1 MLNKKLIL
9 LVIPL
14 SFILFSCAANQP
26 KVVVAEYGSHK
37 IGLDEFEKAYA
48 KNVGGIEK
56 AKTDSISQYKSF
68 LDLYIN
74 FKMKLRD
81 AVVRGYTNDPDMMK
95 ELNDYK
101 KSIGVTVY
109 LEDKLYKP
117 ALAELYEK
125 RKTEINAAH
134 IMLIPDSTNNEQ
146 QLISLGNSLIE
157 RINKGE
163 DFALLAKEFSKDQFS
178 KERGG
183 VVGWVTA
190 GQIVVPEIE
199 AALYNTELGKIFP
212 KLVKTAYGYHILK
225 VLDKKPRKEKIKV
238 QHILALVR
246 DSVGNAD
253 TVKAFA
259 KIKDVQQKLNGGADF
274 GQLAFE
280 FSDDKS
286 SAIQKGDLGFISR
299 GYTVPQFE
307 DAAFSLSA
315 GEVSQIVK
323 TEYGYHLIKV
333 NEIAPYPSFQESSN
347 ELKEMFQRT
356 SYKIEY
362 MKVIDKLKSELGYKL
377 VDSSYDLLLSK
388 LDSIK
393 VGPDY
398 DTSWLK
404 KEYGNKP
411 IANFANRTYT
421 IDSIMYQLDREG
433 LYYGKK
439 FDVSVLNEA
448 IDQFSSDLLLK
459 EKAMNY
465 DKEDASFAQLM
476 EEYENG
482 IYLFKILEEEVWSK
496 VKVDS
501 AMTQNYFNNHRSDFK
516 WKDRVE
522 FKEVY
527 VITDSLANLYYQKA
541 LSGEDFDSLAI
552 KYSQRKGYEN
562 IPGYK
567 GLVEIDFNEL
577 AKQAN
582 SLKDIGDI
590 SKPFRTENG
599 WSFVKL
605 IKREKARLKNYDE
618 VKTEIASLLQER
630 ESKRMEEEYIN
641 RLKAVYKPTAYY
653 EELKNAFKK

>member
-1 MLNKKLIL
+1 
-9 LVIPL
+9 
-14 SFILFSCAANQP
+14 
-26 KVVVAEYGSHK
+26 
-37 IGLDEFEKAYA
+37 
-48 KNVGGIEK
+48 
-56 AKTDSISQYKSF
+56 
-68 LDLYIN
+68 
-74 FKMKLRD
+74 MKLRD